1 MGIRVKIRLLMEEK
15 GMETAALVN
24 SGFESSE
31 PDICIPIDL
40 AKRMGL
46 WPSLKFESEE
56 ASTAGGEVSI
66 FRLPAKA
73 EVQLILNDEVRA
85 SFPCNIIVNPYVEE
99 VLLSDYLIDEL
110 GIIPISFRKGL
121 WRHRTDNEGVVRRS
135 EEPQYWR

>member
-1 MGIRVKIRLLMEEK
+1 MGIRVKIKLLIEGK
-15 GMETAALVN
+15 GVEAAALVN

-31 PDICIPIDL
+31 PDICIPIGL

-56 ASTAGGEVSI
+56 VSTAGGEVSI
-66 FRLPAKA
+66 FRLPVEA
-73 EVQLILNDEVRA
+73 EVQLIVDDEARA
-85 SFPCNIIVNPYVEE
+85 SSPCSIIVNPYVEE

-121 WRHRTDNEGVVRRS
+121 WRHRTDSEGVARGS
-135 EEPQYWR
+135 EGPQYWR